1 MASGGGSTRGNLTEE
16 QHNKIQNNFT
26 FLIREIKHD
35 PMCVADSLFEKDAFN
50 EDDKEKIEKAE
61 KDSRKA
67 AAKKILDIIFGCG
80 HTGYDKFIAALYD
93 NQYYNAVFKL
103 EPGYKGHRDNEP
115 GITTYDELLAGLQ
128 ELKSGLDEFRK
139 GNIDLLGK
147 RSIDSHRLRTM
158 KGEALEN
165 LNYVKDKKY
174 VETRALYEGL
184 KILKNHQIL
193 GIVGAAGD
201 GKTVLSM
208 MIAKQFIEERPEYKP
223 LLIND
228 LDDLKEVSFED
239 DKYLYIIDDMY
250 GKYNKLQAR
259 IDKWPAHFGTLRVNK
274 ERGKLVIIYVMRD
287 YIYLSSKYQFDKYDL
302 FVEHVEKTNKIFLH
316 KGEFSLNTKEKGQ
329 FLDFYEI
336 SSNKIISKIT
346 DCFGFPSIA
355 SLCSKLT
362 TDKLPA
368 IFDSSHEFLIL
379 ELETFWNEN
388 KYIYARLALVFCLHT
403 VSEKDLKQN
412 CPARVKSLIST
423 VTKEICPEFKL
434 NGAKRNLNEL
444 SDTFLKHYMNIFSLR
459 DFVGVPFL
467 HHLSVECMEMALQYC
482 SFELLMSVVRTNHQV
497 DRCIKIHDDYFDEL
511 SMRFLKELHD
521 KHADIV
527 SHPAFID
534 YKFLL
539 HFLGRND
546 IANLLHTKFINLGD
560 IREVQESG
568 NFLHYITL
576 HGDMRCLEAALF
588 YFHDQLPQLVEE
600 KTDMG

>member
-1 MASGGGSTRGNLTEE
+1 
-16 QHNKIQNNFT
+16 
-26 FLIREIKHD
+26 
-35 PMCVADSLFEKDAFN
+35 
-50 EDDKEKIEKAE
+50 
-61 KDSRKA
+61 
-67 AAKKILDIIFGCG
+67 
-80 HTGYDKFIAALYD
+80 
-93 NQYYNAVFKL
+93 
-103 EPGYKGHRDNEP
+103 
-115 GITTYDELLAGLQ
+115 
-128 ELKSGLDEFRK
+128 
-139 GNIDLLGK
+139 
-147 RSIDSHRLRTM
+147 M

-259 IDKWPAHFGTLRVNK
+259 IDKWPAHFRTLRVNK

-287 YIYLSSKYQFDKYDL
+287 YIYLSSKYQLDKYDL

-388 KYIYARLALVFCLHT
+388 KYIYATLALVFCLHT

-482 SFELLMSVVRTNHQV
+482 SFELL
-497 DRCIKIHDDYFDEL
+497 I
-511 SMRFLKELHD
+511 
-521 KHADIV
+521 
-527 SHPAFID
+527 
-534 YKFLL
+534 
-539 HFLGRND
+539 
-546 IANLLHTKFINLGD
+546 
-560 IREVQESG
+560 
-568 NFLHYITL
+568 
-576 HGDMRCLEAALF
+576 
-588 YFHDQLPQLVEE
+588 
-600 KTDMG
+600 